1 MFICKFGV
9 TGYEREDTMKI
20 IDISA
25 WQDPAKINYEKIA
38 EQVNGVILRGAYG
51 IWKDTRFAQ
60 HYATF
65 KRLGVPLGIYH
76 YLVEYK
82 SALEQAGIF
91 YNIISGEGVIDD
103 FKLGVW
109 CDVELE
115 LGAIPLTRKTVD
127 TYINS
132 LQGRGLSD
140 IGMYSSRYYW
150 DSIMKTDYYKNQKLW
165 IANYSATSPA
175 LPATGGWTKW
185 WLWQYTK
192 YGVLD
197 GYAGGLDTNHFW
209 GTPADYNAWVGK
221 VVVDPAEPRV
231 PLYTVECIATVM
243 MNIRQQ
249 PFVANN
255 IVGTLKNGEKRD
267 VYAESNGWLNIK
279 EGWISAAYTIR
290 VTDIPE
296 PPVVISDAEKLERLW
311 SAHME
316 LH

>member
-1 MFICKFGV
+1 
-9 TGYEREDTMKI
+9 MKI

-25 WQDPAKINYEKIA
+25 WQDPAKIDYAKIA
-38 EQVNGVILRGAYG
+38 TQVNGVILRGAYG

-91 YNIISGEGVIDD
+91 YNIVSGVGVIDD

-165 IANYSATSPA
+165 IANYGATSPA

-296 PPVVISDAEKLERLW
+296 PPVVLSLEEKVERLW
-311 SAHME
+311 QANPQ

>member
-1 MFICKFGV
+1 
-9 TGYEREDTMKI
+9 MKI

-76 YLVEYK
+76 YIVEYK

-91 YNIISGEGVIDD
+91 YNIVMSGESFTVDMGNGYGEVVVDAKD
-103 FKLGVW
+103 FELGFW

-115 LGAIPLTRKTVD
+115 ANAMPLTRKTVD

-165 IANYSATSPA
+165 IANYGTSSPA

-185 WLWQYTK
+185 WLWQYTSSAR
-192 YGVLD
+192 LD
-197 GYAGGLDTNHFW
+197 GYAGNLDMSHFW
-209 GTPADYNAWVGK
+209 GSPADYNAWVGE

-231 PLYTVECIATVM
+231 PLYKIECIATIK

-255 IVGTLKNGEKRD
+255 IVGTLLNGEKRD